1 MSRGWAGKDGSERPL
16 RRLGESLGEVAGK
29 LGLDSPVA
37 MASVI
42 RGWEE
47 AVGAQ
52 VAAHARPRALRGGIL
67 TVTVDAAA
75 WATSLTFLEDVV
87 LDRLEAVAGERVV
100 TSLRPVVDPGLILGP
115 RDRPC

>member
-1 MSRGWAGKDGSERPL
+1 MNRDGPERPL
-16 RRLGESLGEVAGK
+16 RRLGDSLGEVAGR
-29 LGLDSPVA
+29 LGLDSPTA

-47 AVGAQ
+47 AVGTQ

-75 WATSLTFLEDVV
+75 WATSLAFLEDVV
-87 LDRLEAVAGERVV
+87 LDRLEAVAGQRVV
-100 TSLRPVVDPGLILGP
+100 TSLRPVVDPHLMLSS
-115 RDRPC
+115 RDPPC